1 MRSTSAGSYAD
12 RDVRGA
18 LSSARADLPRPRRVL
33 LTNDDG
39 PDSPFFHKFAEG
51 LRNQLNWPTF
61 VCIPS
66 SNWSY
71 VSKSLKPPEGPFEV
85 DFTHSKTDAEQEARC
100 PISPASCVN
109 LGLYELAKDCDL
121 VVSGPNIGESLGHM
135 EPATTSA
142 ELTPM
147 PPLSPPSLPHTHTH
161 TLSLSLSS
169 IEGHNLGRSSILSSG
184 TVGAALEGC
193 VHGRRAI
200 AMSFPFKGWGSW
212 TDEDVTCAVEVALDV
227 TGSLW
232 RSWSEED
239 APGDAFY
246 NVNVPLWAAAPLKR
260 EGRLADLRWVRTTV
274 DAETGYTSLFRRGGE
289 EGGVE
294 KSIFEWHPT
303 GQRVFDSETALE
315 GGDVAAVRDG
325 HVSITKL
332 APTFQGLKMM

>member
-1 MRSTSAGSYAD
+1 MSLARTVRAAKKTTGPTARSVRMRSTSAGSYAD

-161 TLSLSLSS
+161 THTLSLSLS
-169 IEGHNLGRSSILSSG
+169 LSLSLYRLSKA
-184 TVGAALEGC
+184 TTLVGARSCLP
-193 VHGRRAI
+193 GR
-200 AMSFPFKGWGSW
+200 WGPR
-212 TDEDVTCAVEVALDV
+212 
-227 TGSLW
+227 W
-232 RSWSEED
+232 RGASTAG
-239 APGDAFY
+239 APS
-246 NVNVPLWAAAPLKR
+246 R
-260 EGRLADLRWVRTTV
+260 
-274 DAETGYTSLFRRGGE
+274 
-289 EGGVE
+289 
-294 KSIFEWHPT
+294 
-303 GQRVFDSETALE
+303 
-315 GGDVAAVRDG
+315 
-325 HVSITKL
+325 
-332 APTFQGLKMM
+332 

>member
-161 TLSLSLSS
+161 SLSLS
-169 IEGHNLGRSSILSSG
+169 I
-184 TVGAALEGC
+184 VY
-193 VHGRRAI
+193 RR
-200 AMSFPFKGWGSW
+200 PQP
-212 TDEDVTCAVEVALDV
+212 
-227 TGSLW
+227 
-232 RSWSEED
+232 WSELD
-239 APGDAFY
+239 LVFRDGG
-246 NVNVPLWAAAPLKR
+246 
-260 EGRLADLRWVRTTV
+260 GRAGGVRPRQARHRDELPVQGLGLLDGRGRDLRGGSRAGCDQVAV
-274 DAETGYTSLFRRGGE
+274 AVLERGGRP
-289 EGGVE
+289 G
-294 KSIFEWHPT
+294 
-303 GQRVFDSETALE
+303 
-315 GGDVAAVRDG
+315 
-325 HVSITKL
+325 
-332 APTFQGLKMM
+332 

>member
-1 MRSTSAGSYAD
+1 MSLARTVRAAKKTTGPTARSVRMRSTSGSYAD

-121 VVSGPNIGESLGHM
+121 VVSGPNIG
-135 EPATTSA
+135 
-142 ELTPM
+142 
-147 PPLSPPSLPHTHTH
+147 
-161 TLSLSLSS
+161 
-169 IEGHNLGRSSILSSG
+169 HNLGRSSILSSG

-212 TDEDVTCAVEVALDV
+212 TDEDVSCAVEVALDV